1 MLEKLGDFN
10 YEIRHLAGAKNAA
23 ADYLSRHTT
32 SAGQAPE
39 FNKGRVSMKIRTI
52 RSPNT
57 PEDASFWKVVEAT
70 AKCETTK
77 ELIEAVKT
85 GKSIKELP
93 AKHPGKDLVDIW
105 NKMGVE
111 STSKGEVL
119 VINQKLYIPKDIRQ
133 EVLQYQHSIHMC
145 AE

>member
-23 ADYLSRHTT
+23 ADYLFRHTT

-57 PEDASFWKVVEAT
+57 PEDGS
-70 AKCETTK
+70 
-77 ELIEAVKT
+77 L
-85 GKSIKELP
+85 
-93 AKHPGKDLVDIW
+93 
-105 NKMGVE
+105 
-111 STSKGEVL
+111 
-119 VINQKLYIPKDIRQ
+119 
-133 EVLQYQHSIHMC
+133 
-145 AE
+145 